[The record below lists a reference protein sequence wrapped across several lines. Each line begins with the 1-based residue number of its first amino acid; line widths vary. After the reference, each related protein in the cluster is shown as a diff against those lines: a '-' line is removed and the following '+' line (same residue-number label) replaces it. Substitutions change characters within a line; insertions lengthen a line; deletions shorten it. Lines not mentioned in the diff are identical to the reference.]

1 MKTTMKMMTNRNQKS
16 LMKTIFVL
24 AFALA
29 TTFGFAQKK
38 WTLRECI
45 THAQEN
51 NISIKQ
57 GENLLL
63 SNEQDVKAAKGG
75 FLPTLSASAGH
86 NLTIG
91 NAEVFPGQFVDR
103 TANSTNIGIGISET
117 LYSGSRIKNQYKQ
130 AQLVLEINDIN
141 LKQIKDDISLN
152 VATAYLNVLL
162 FKERLDIA
170 NEQYQF
176 SEKQL
181 KQVTEL
187 VEAGVQPQA
196 NVFDAEATL
205 STDGQS
211 VTQAENNYSLS
222 LLTLSQLL
230 QVPFNGFEVE
240 ILEVDSPSMTMMYNQ
255 IDDILNYALQN
266 RGEIRMAEKQIQ
278 NAELSTKIANSGYY
292 PRVTGS
298 YSFGSNAFYTNLLDS
313 ESAFL
318 DQLND
323 QKSHAIGLRV
333 DIPIFSGFQN
343 KTNVAKS
350 KISEENSKLSLQQA
364 KLDLETTIQRAF
376 TDAKAALKS
385 YEAAQKSK
393 DSQEASFINAQE
405 RYNIGAMNA
414 FDLEQARVRY
424 INAQSSLVNAKY
436 DFVFKTKVL
445 DFYIGKQIKL

>member
-16 LMKTIFVL
+16 LMKKSLFLV
-24 AFALA
+24 FALV

-38 WTLRECI
+38 WTLQECI

-63 SNEQDVKAAKGG
+63 SNEQDVKAAKGN

-91 NAEVFPGQFVDR
+91 NAEIFPGQFVDR
-103 TANSTNIGIGISET
+103 TANSTNLGIGVSET

-152 VATAYLNVLL
+152 VAVAYLNVLL

-170 NEQYQF
+170 NTQYQF

-211 VTQAENNYSLS
+211 VTEAENSYNLS

-230 QVPFNGFEVE
+230 QIPFNGFDVE
-240 ILEVDSPSMTMMYNQ
+240 ILEVDTPSLAMMYNE
-255 IDDILNYALQN
+255 IDDILSFALQN
-266 RGEIRMAEKQIQ
+266 RGEIKMAEKQIE
-278 NAELSTKIANSGYY
+278 NAELSTKIAKSGYY

-298 YSFGSNAFYTNLLDS
+298 YSFGSNAFYTNLLDT

-323 QKSHAIGLRV
+323 QKSHALGLRV

-350 KISEENSKLSLQQA
+350 KIAEENSKLSLQQA

-393 DSQEASFINAQE
+393 DSQEASFNNAQE

-445 DFYIGKQIKL
+445 DFYIGKQITL